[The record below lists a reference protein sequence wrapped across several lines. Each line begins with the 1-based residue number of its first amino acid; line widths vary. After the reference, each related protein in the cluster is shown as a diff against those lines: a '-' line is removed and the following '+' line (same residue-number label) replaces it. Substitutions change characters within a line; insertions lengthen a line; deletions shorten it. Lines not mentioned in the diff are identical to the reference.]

1 MALTTSQTWKAHT
14 ALRYSEEKKSKKSEI
29 PLITKPL
36 HKHTFH
42 ITCMKGKIK
51 KSQREKWKGSSSK
64 TSNELKREKHFYAN
78 KMTAASF
85 HIFPFEKILSCLMW
99 VVVKKKCTCKKEENT
114 FRGFMW
120 MNTKIF
126 ISSFF
131 REAMQQTLFPRVRR
145 KGKVNLFSH
154 GKRE

>member
-1 MALTTSQTWKAHT
+1 MLALTTSHTWKS
-14 ALRYSEEKKSKKSEI
+14 ALCITYSGKSKKREI

-64 TSNELKREKHFYAN
+64 TSNELKRKKHFYAN

-85 HIFPFEKILSCLMW
+85 HIFPSEKIKKFLFSCLMSSS
-99 VVVKKKCTCKKEENT
+99 KNIHAEKEENT
-114 FRGFMW
+114 FRLHV
-120 MNTKIF
+120 NKQRKIF
-126 ISSFF
+126 FYF
-131 REAMQQTLFPRVRR
+131 REAMQQSFFTVAER
-145 KGKVNLFSH
+145 KSKLVCD
-154 GKRE
+154 GKREQK